1 MWWKW
6 LQTHQKDARG
16 WKRDH
21 LTWYILY
28 SQYAVH
34 VFTPKT
40 IYNNECTPTRT
51 YQPPHSWPPCGY
63 PASRSSSAW
72 PGSTDRAAFAR
83 PKLSLGRTRAPRA
96 AGLTGPRGR
105 LAGSASVA
113 SVWSHCA
120 VWAAAGASCAHP
132 VTWPKRPAARAN
144 LRRLARARNDL
155 KLPQPPYRPRPWPPR
170 QHLAAAERRPSGGLN
185 ACGGR

>member
-6 LQTHQKDARG
+6 LQTHHKHTRRR
-16 WKRDH
+16 KRDH
-21 LTWYILY
+21 LIRYMLY
-28 SQYAVH
+28 SQYHVR

-40 IYNNECTPTRT
+40 IIDGNTHLHGRSSA
-51 YQPPHSWPPCGY
+51 HGWPPRAS
-63 PASRSSSAW
+63 PASRPSPAW
-72 PGSTDRAAFAR
+72 PGSTARAAFAR

-132 VTWPKRPAARAN
+132 VTWPKRPRH

-155 KLPQPPYRPRPWPPR
+155 KLPQPPYQPRPWPPR
-170 QHLAAAERRPSGGLN
+170 QRLAAAERRPSGGLN